1 MPKVAVVTGA
11 SSGIG
16 AATARTLAQQGF
28 HVILGE
34 RRLDRIEQIAAET
47 GGRAVALDV
56 TDDHSVARFVAQAD
70 RCDVLVNCAGGAIGR
85 ESIAESAISD
95 WQAMYDTNVLGTVRM
110 VKGLL
115 PALIASGDGQIINV
129 GSIAGHEAYAGGGGY
144 NAAKFAV
151 AALTRVLRIELLGQP
166 VRVCEMDPGMVETEF
181 SLVRFRGDQ
190 AAADAVYRG
199 MTPLS
204 AQDIADAIAWI
215 VARPPHVNVDRIV
228 ILARDQVSATIAHR
242 TQD

>member
-28 HVILGE
+28 HVILGA